1 MLQAISPAPVSSPV
15 VSPVKSVMPWMAE
28 PRMPLSDAAPYTV
41 LSAQELYP
49 RICVRDPYFALK
61 DVTVL
66 PGEVVARVPVQM
78 APDAEAMPLGL
89 GEAGRHLAILGS
101 CGAALVAPK
110 DGQHFY
116 LASAARGQWLQPAP
130 QERASDM
137 LWALAQAEYTGK
149 RTCTARTLLSASDG
163 TPLFKLEVD
172 YNVLS
177 AAAFTRLF
185 GEARQEMRREPR
197 PADTVQRTPEEWA
210 KLRQNPYS
218 KPLDLQDFRMDG
230 DMMRSSLVVTPEL
243 CKGHFAMHPVM
254 PVAVVA
260 GGMTRMAT
268 TLGRALEH
276 APGARFVAGD
286 VKLSADS
293 LAYAGQTVVFGA
305 RRTRVRGA
313 DHTFACQASVGERV
327 VAQLEVT
334 YTRVD

>member
-1 MLQAISPAPVSSPV
+1 MLEHVAPAVAPVAPSALPA
-15 VSPVKSVMPWMAE
+15 MPWGTQQVT
-28 PRMPLSDAAPYTV
+28 PYTV

-66 PGEVVARVPVQM
+66 APGEVVARVPVQL
-78 APDAEAMPLGL
+78 APEAEAMPISLA
-89 GEAGRHLAILGS
+89 ESGRHLAILGS
-101 CGAALVAPK
+101 CASALVAPK

-116 LASAARGQWLQPAP
+116 LACAARGQWLEPRA

-149 RTCTARTLLSASDG
+149 RTATARTLLSSADG

-185 GEARQEMRREPR
+185 GAAKQEMRSAPR

-218 KPLDLQDFRMDG
+218 KPLDLRDWQRDG
-230 DMMRSSLVVTPEL
+230 ASLRANLGTVTPEM

-254 PVAVVA
+254 PVAIVA
-260 GGMTRMAT
+260 SGMTRVAT
-268 TLGRALEH
+268 SLARALEG
-276 APGARFVAGD
+276 APEAHFVAKD

-293 LAYAGQTVVFGA
+293 LAYAGQDVVFGA
-305 RRTRVRGA
+305 SRTAVDGA
-313 DHTFACQASVGERV
+313 NQSFSCWAAVGERV

-334 YTRVD
+334 YCRVD